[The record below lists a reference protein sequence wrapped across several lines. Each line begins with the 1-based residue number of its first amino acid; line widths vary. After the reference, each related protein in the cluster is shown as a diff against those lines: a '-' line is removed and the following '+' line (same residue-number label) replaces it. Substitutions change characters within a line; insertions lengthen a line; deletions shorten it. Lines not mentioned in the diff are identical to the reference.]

1 MRQSH
6 DLTADIVLR
15 ETLHV
20 GRALIGQNGLMS
32 EPRLARSASVDF
44 SLAKQVMEY
53 VRAAV
58 ISGVMHPEELYS
70 VYKLAEELQV
80 SRSPVREGLLR
91 LEEAGLI
98 RFERNRGFRVVPTT
112 PSDVAEIFS
121 IRIALEVPAARRAA
135 QAADR
140 HVATLS
146 DVRGRMSDAA
156 AVGNDELFF
165 ELDRELHDEIL
176 VASGARRAREI
187 VERLRISTR
196 LLGAS
201 TVRTHRGYDDI
212 CREHD
217 PIIDAIV
224 GGDSETA
231 GRAMEAHLVSTG
243 QLLVAQVL
251 QRTGEGEDAAA
262 LWERLTEG
270 YLLS

>member
-1 MRQSH
+1 
-6 DLTADIVLR
+6 
-15 ETLHV
+15 
-20 GRALIGQNGLMS
+20 MS

-58 ISGVMHPEELYS
+58 ISGDMNPGELYS
-70 VYKLAEELQV
+70 VYRLAEVLQV

-135 QAADR
+135 QAEDR
-140 HVATLS
+140 HVAKLT
-146 DVRGRMSDAA
+146 DVREGMREAA
-156 AVGNDELFF
+156 RAGDDELFF
-165 ELDRELHDEIL
+165 ELDRELHDAIL
-176 VASGARRAREI
+176 AASGARRAREV

-201 TVRTHRGYDDI
+201 TVRTHRGYEDI

-217 PIIDAIV
+217 PIVDAII
-224 GGDSETA
+224 GGDSESA
-231 GRAMEAHLVSTG
+231 GRAMESHLVSTG

-251 QRTGEGEDAAA
+251 DRTGEADDAAA

>member
-1 MRQSH
+1 
-6 DLTADIVLR
+6 
-15 ETLHV
+15 
-20 GRALIGQNGLMS
+20 MS
-32 EPRLARSASVDF
+32 EPRLMQSASANF

-58 ISGVMHPEELYS
+58 MSGSMRPGELYS
-70 VYKLAEELQV
+70 VYRLAEELQV

-98 RFERNRGFRVVPTT
+98 QFERNRGFRIVPTT
-112 PSDVAEIFS
+112 PADVVEIFS
-121 IRIALEVPAARRAA
+121 IRIALEVPAAQRAA
-135 QAADR
+135 QAQDR
-140 HVATLS
+140 HLTRLL
-146 DVRGRMSDAA
+146 DVGDRMRAA
-156 AVGNDELFF
+156 ARVDDEELFF
-165 ELDRELHDEIL
+165 ALDRELHDEIL

-196 LLGAS
+196 LLSAS
-201 TVRTHRGYDDI
+201 TVRTHRGYEDI

-217 PIIDAIV
+217 PIIDAIA

-231 GRAMEAHLVSTG
+231 GRAMETHLVSTG

-251 QRTGEGEDAAA
+251 DRIGEAEDAAA
-262 LWERLTEG
+262 LWEKLTEG

>member
-1 MRQSH
+1 
-6 DLTADIVLR
+6 
-15 ETLHV
+15 
-20 GRALIGQNGLMS
+20 MS

-53 VRAAV
+53 VRSAV
-58 ISGVMHPEELYS
+58 ISGDMNPGELYS
-70 VYKLAEELQV
+70 VYRLAEELQV

-121 IRIALEVPAARRAA
+121 IRIALEVPAARRSA
-135 QAADR
+135 QAEDR
-140 HVATLS
+140 HVAKLT
-146 DVRGRMSDAA
+146 DVREGMREAA
-156 AVGNDELFF
+156 RAGDDELFF
-165 ELDRELHDEIL
+165 ELDRELHDAIL
-176 VASGARRAREI
+176 AASGARRAREV

-201 TVRTHRGYDDI
+201 TVRTHRGYEDI

-217 PIIDAIV
+217 PIVDAIIS
-224 GGDSETA
+224 GDSESA
-231 GRAMEAHLVSTG
+231 GRAMESHLVSTG

-251 QRTGEGEDAAA
+251 DRTGEAEDAAA